1 MKCIFQ
7 ETLFHALQEW
17 TCPPP
22 QDIAQRRARGQE
34 NDTSA
39 HRGCAYDEPRAES
52 GPEQAPSGNR
62 QHRAA
67 GHGKRDRGGVNDEKE
82 STGLHR
88 MGVNLR
94 HKPSAVSLQRF
105 KGKEPLEIEC
115 KHRRKAGSEQQKRDP
130 SAPSNV
136 AARCR
141 ALMTD
146 HHEPPPG
153 TPGSTLFQEDFPA
166 DLFPA
171 GSPNP
176 VVWF

>member
-1 MKCIFQ
+1 MMKK
-7 ETLFHALQEW
+7 
-17 TCPPP
+17 
-22 QDIAQRRARGQE
+22 RA
-34 NDTSA
+34 
-39 HRGCAYDEPRAES
+39 P
-52 GPEQAPSGNR
+52 
-62 QHRAA
+62 
-67 GHGKRDRGGVNDEKE
+67 V
-82 STGLHR
+82 LHR

-105 KGKEPLEIEC
+105 KGEEPLEIEC

-171 GSPNP
+171 GSPNQWYGSNRAAHQGHSP
-176 VVWF
+176 LGEGHREPGRRSHGPASVDRTWARPYTPRAILDILVYSRTEKER